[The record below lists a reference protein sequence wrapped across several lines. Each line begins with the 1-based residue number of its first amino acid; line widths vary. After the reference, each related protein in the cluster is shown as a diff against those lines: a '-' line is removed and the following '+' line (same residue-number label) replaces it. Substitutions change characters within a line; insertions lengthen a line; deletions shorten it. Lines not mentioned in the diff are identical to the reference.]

1 MGTEQSD
8 ESLSYEDFLNWTLT
22 TLKDYL
28 RFCGLMQSGPK
39 VELVAQAFGVYESSA
54 PKKFTQEQ
62 ISENIKKE
70 YNKWLEI
77 NKISSDPNSLPD
89 DMWKNSVADWP

>member
-8 ESLSYEDFLNWTLT
+8 DGLSYEDFLNWTLT

-28 RFCGLMQSGPK
+28 GICGSKQTGRK
-39 VELVAQAFGVYESSA
+39 AELVARAFGAYKFNA

-70 YNKWLEI
+70 YDKRLEI
-77 NKISSDPNSLPD
+77 NKISMIQTPGQHN
-89 DMWKNSVADWP
+89 